1 MIKSWRLKNEDK
13 YFRTCKYKTTVE
25 DFYSI
30 YDLTPSFLKLPPP
43 FTQPLL
49 FRAQFLPPPFKP
61 ILKKFY
67 PLQYEGG
74 GANYDVPC
82 AV

>member
-1 MIKSWRLKNEDK
+1 MKEEEIEDMQIENYSSK
-13 YFRTCKYKTTVE
+13 GF
-25 DFYSI
+25 FSI

-49 FRAQFLPPPFKP
+49 FRAQFLPPPSKP

-67 PLQYEGG
+67 PL
-74 GANYDVPC
+74 P
-82 AV
+82 

>member
-1 MIKSWRLKNEDK
+1 MKFLIIQNFEILNYSS
-13 YFRTCKYKTTVE
+13 E
-25 DFYSI
+25 DFSSI
-30 YDLTPSFLKLPPP
+30 YALTPSFLKLPPP

-74 GANYDVPC
+74 GANYD
-82 AV
+82 